1 MSKRI
6 EWISE
11 IDYEPI
17 LIDDSD
23 YVGLGPEDFVILG
36 VIEMNNEMIPLTI
49 ANTLDQSM
57 KTRVEVPDTTV
68 KQTVKHANLAPK
80 GNYDAYDSTGV
91 IISNN
96 NTQLSRFHCVC
107 GSS

>member
-17 LIDDSD
+17 LTDDSD

-36 VIEMNNEMIPLTI
+36 S
-49 ANTLDQSM
+49 D
-57 KTRVEVPDTTV
+57 
-68 KQTVKHANLAPK
+68 
-80 GNYDAYDSTGV
+80 
-91 IISNN
+91 
-96 NTQLSRFHCVC
+96 
-107 GSS
+107 

>member
-1 MSKRI
+1 MSYLVEGLHINLHQIYLQKSNLRMQRFTPIKWIKFNKNSQPDKKYILRSDKMSKRI

-36 VIEMNNEMIPLTI
+36 SDWNE
-49 ANTLDQSM
+49 
-57 KTRVEVPDTTV
+57 
-68 KQTVKHANLAPK
+68 
-80 GNYDAYDSTGV
+80 
-91 IISNN
+91 
-96 NTQLSRFHCVC
+96 
-107 GSS
+107 